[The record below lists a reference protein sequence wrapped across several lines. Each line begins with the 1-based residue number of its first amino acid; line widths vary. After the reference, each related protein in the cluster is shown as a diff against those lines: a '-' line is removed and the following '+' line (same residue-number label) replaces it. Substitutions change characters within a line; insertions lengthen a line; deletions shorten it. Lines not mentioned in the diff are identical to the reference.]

1 MGTPFKMKGS
11 PFQRNFG
18 IGSPLKD
25 DKTKSSEIK
34 THDASGKRI
43 MSLSDEQTQKDLQ
56 LLSKANDPTKTG
68 GSGATSTDYDATK
81 QAARRQAVISTR
93 KGAKGGTRKELKK
106 WVKGSKLKKFFM
118 STKNLRSEATSA
130 QLREAVRVDKQVA
143 SRAEAKSRG
152 Y

>member
-25 DKTKSSEIK
+25 DKTKTSEIK

-56 LLSKANDPTKTG
+56 LLSKANDPTNNNND
-68 GSGATSTDYDATK
+68 S
-81 QAARRQAVISTR
+81 ILFI
-93 KGAKGGTRKELKK
+93 LKK
-106 WVKGSKLKKFFM
+106 L
-118 STKNLRSEATSA
+118 NN
-130 QLREAVRVDKQVA
+130 
-143 SRAEAKSRG
+143 
-152 Y
+152 